1 MNTVVKIAVKQPERC
16 PLCKQVIRRRRSPKI
31 STHFHAHITQ
41 IARETGF
48 DRDYVY
54 QLVLLQACQMETEGG
69 SPYPY
74 TIVNDVLYP
83 KRTSGRTNK
92 QMMTAVEA
100 AHLFG
105 AQMGVELNE
114 KPEQWLEE
122 FEE

>member
-1 MNTVVKIAVKQPERC
+1 MTTTVKTIPERC
-16 PLCKQVIRRRRSPKI
+16 PLCRQIIRKQRSPKI

-41 IARETGF
+41 IARERAF

-54 QLVLLQACQMETEGG
+54 QVVLLLACEIEVDGG

-74 TIVNDVLYP
+74 TIVNDILYP

-100 AHLFG
+100 AHMKAAEWEVG
-105 AQMGVELNE
+105 LNE
-114 KPEQWLEE
+114 KPEKWLED

>member
-1 MNTVVKIAVKQPERC
+1 MIKTAVKQPEIC
-16 PLCKQVIRRRRSPKI
+16 PLCKQVIRKRRSTEI

-41 IARETGF
+41 IARETGL

-54 QLVLLQACQMETEGG
+54 QIVLLLACQIECDGG
-69 SPYPY
+69 APYPY
-74 TIVNDVLYP
+74 TIVKDVLYP

-92 QMMTAVEA
+92 QMMTAVES

-105 AQMGVELNE
+105 AERGVELNE
-114 KPEQWLEE
+114 KPEQWLKD